1 MNMRA
6 YRHEE
11 RNPLVTRLIGLAVAA
26 AAALSLAGCA
36 SGRGG
41 TVPYEP
47 QGFVAPDVQAE
58 PVATAAQPIGAL
70 DTLNISVFQ
79 VESLTGEF
87 KVDANGK
94 IDYPLLGAVQAQGR
108 TTEELRQ
115 NLATGLSQKYLQS
128 PNVQVAI
135 KERAEQKVT
144 VDGAVQQPGVYVV
157 KGPTTLIQAVA
168 MARGTTQD
176 ANPSRVYVFRTIRGE
191 RLAGAFDLKMI
202 RRGQASDPVVYG
214 NDIVVVDG
222 SKSRQMFRDLIQ
234 AIPVLGVLRPF

>member
-1 MNMRA
+1 MRA
-6 YRHEE
+6 YRHEV
-11 RNPLVTRLIGLAVAA
+11 RDPFFKRLLSGAFLA
-26 AAALSLAGCA
+26 AAALAVSACA

-41 TVPYEP
+41 SVPYEP
-47 QGFVAPDVQAE
+47 TGFVAPDVQAE
-58 PVATAAQPIGAL
+58 PVANSAQPIGAL

-94 IDYPLLGAVQAQGR
+94 FDYPLLGAVQAQGR

-115 NLATGLSQKYLQS
+115 LLASGLSQKYLQN

-144 VDGAVQQPGVYVV
+144 VDGAVTQPGVYVV

-191 RLAGAFDLKMI
+191 RLAGAFDLKQI
-202 RRGQASDPVVYG
+202 RRGEAQDPVVYG

-222 SKSRQMFRDLIQ
+222 DPNRQMFRDLIQ

>member
-1 MNMRA
+1 MRA

-11 RNPLVTRLIGLAVAA
+11 RDSLFRRLVRGAVVAA
-26 AAALSLAGCA
+26 AALAVSACA
-36 SGRGG
+36 AGRGG

-47 QGFVAPDVQAE
+47 TGFVAPDQQAE
-58 PVATAAQPIGAL
+58 PVATASQPIGAL
-70 DTLNISVFQ
+70 DELNISVFQ

-94 IDYPLLGAVQAQGR
+94 IDYPLLGEVQAQGR

-115 NLATGLSQKYLQS
+115 QIATGLSQKYLQS

-144 VDGAVQQPGVYVV
+144 VDGAVTQPGVYVV

-168 MARGTTQD
+168 MAKGTTQD

-191 RLAGAFDLKMI
+191 RMAGAFDLKMI
-202 RRGQASDPVVYG
+202 RRAQAEDPVIYG

-222 SKSRQMFRDLIQ
+222 DNSRQMIQ
-234 AIPVLGVLRPF
+234 TLLQTIPVLGLFRPY